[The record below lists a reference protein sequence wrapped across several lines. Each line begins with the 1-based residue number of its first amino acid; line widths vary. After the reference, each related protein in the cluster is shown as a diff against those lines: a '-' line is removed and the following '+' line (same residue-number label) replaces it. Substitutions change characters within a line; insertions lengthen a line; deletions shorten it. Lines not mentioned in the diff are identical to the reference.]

1 MSTVIEARRLNGTDR
16 HKAVRAKDLEGTLQA
31 VAHAAY
37 VEKDGTEVPYVQ
49 VLVNGEPHILRP
61 SDKITIT
68 GRKTKPDA

>member
-16 HKAVRAKDLEGTLQA
+16 HKTIQAKDLEGTLQA

-37 VEKDGTEVPYVQ
+37 VERDGTEVPYVQ
-49 VLVNGEPHILRP
+49 VLVDGEPHVLQP

-68 GRKTKPDA
+68 GRKVKPDA